1 MTEAALQFRPTDA
14 RTFLADVA
22 ARSGQNLAACY
33 QCRRCAAGCAVGD
46 ETGYVTP
53 NRLIRMVVLGDRD
66 QALSNELVWRC
77 VSCYTCGER
86 CPNDIQTA
94 RITET
99 LKKMAK
105 EAHVAPLR
113 PKVAHFHDA
122 FLESGVRWG
131 RVNEMEFMG
140 AYEMKNSLLEA
151 RRFRFGAILDEIRQQ
166 MRLGLSM
173 LRLKRMHMGFL
184 KSGGRAEIQAL
195 RLRAK
200 AKAAVR
206 LR

>member
-1 MTEAALQFRPTDA
+1 MIEAALQFQPTEA
-14 RTFLADVA
+14 RTFLQEVA

-46 ETGYVTP
+46 ETGFVTP
-53 NRLIRMVVLGDRD
+53 NRLIRMVMLGDRD

-105 EAHVAPLR
+105 EEHVPALQ

-140 AYEMKNSLLEA
+140 AYEMKNAFLEA
-151 RRFRFGAILDEIRQQ
+151 RRFRFGAIMSEIRQQ
-166 MRLGLSM
+166 MRLGLAM

-195 RLRAK
+195 RRKSQAARA
-200 AKAAVR
+200 AR
-206 LR
+206 